1 MMNEKVK
8 VIMTKDP
15 ITIGPKD
22 TLDKATKIL
31 KDYRIEHLPVIDEN
45 KKLLG
50 IISFFD
56 LWELD
61 KSHDEYKNIKVEDV
75 MTKRVAKLNPGDKV
89 GSVAEIFLENLFEA
103 IPIVDDEN
111 TLVGIVTMLDVV
123 WYEYKKEYPRHYG
136 DFVHFKDYHMEN
148 IKNKED

>member
-15 ITIGPKD
+15 ITISPDD
-22 TLDKATKIL
+22 TLEKATEIL
-31 KDYRIEHLPVIDEN
+31 KKYKIEHLPVIDGDN
-45 KKLLG
+45 KLKG
-50 IISFFD
+50 ILSFFD

-61 KSHDEYKNIKVEDV
+61 KTHKEYKNIKVGDV
-75 MTKRVAKLNPGDKV
+75 MTKRVAKLNPDDKV

-103 IPIVDDEN
+103 IPIVDDNN

-136 DFVHFKDYHMEN
+136 DFVHFKDYHLEN
-148 IKNKED
+148 IKED

>member
-1 MMNEKVK
+1 MNEKVK

-15 ITIGPKD
+15 ITVSPDD
-22 TLDKATKIL
+22 TLDTATSIL
-31 KDYRIEHLPVIDEN
+31 KTYKIEHLPVIDEN
-45 KKLLG
+45 KKLKG
-50 IISFFD
+50 ILSFFD

-61 KSHDEYKNIKVEDV
+61 KTHEEYKNIKVGDV
-75 MTKRVAKLNPGDKV
+75 MTKRVAKLNPDDKV

-103 IPIVDDEN
+103 IPIVDDDN

-148 IKNKED
+148 IKKED

>member
-8 VIMTKDP
+8 MIMTKDP

-22 TLDKATKIL
+22 TIEKAANIL
-31 KDYRIEHLPVIDEN
+31 KKFKIEHLPVIDNEH
-45 KKLLG
+45 KLIG
-50 IISFFD
+50 IISFYD
-56 LWELD
+56 LWELNRIHKDYD
-61 KSHDEYKNIKVEDV
+61 KILVKDV
-75 MTKRVAKLNPGDKV
+75 MTKRVAKLNPNDKI

-111 TLVGIVTMLDVV
+111 LLIGIVTMVDVI

-136 DFVHFKDYHMEN
+136 DFVHFKEYHLNN
-148 IKNKED
+148 IK

>member
-15 ITIGPKD
+15 ITVSPDD
-22 TLDKATKIL
+22 TLDTATSIL
-31 KDYRIEHLPVIDEN
+31 KTYKIEHLPVIDEN
-45 KKLLG
+45 KKLKG
-50 IISFFD
+50 ILSFFD

-61 KSHDEYKNIKVEDV
+61 KTHEEYKNIKVGDV
-75 MTKRVAKLNPGDKV
+75 MTKRVAKLNPDDKV

-103 IPIVDDEN
+103 IPIVDDDN
-111 TLVGIVTMLDVV
+111 ILVGIVTMLDVV

-148 IKNKED
+148 IKKED